1 MQWKIKTSH
10 LLYIILP
17 ISKLYYMIVRRIFL
31 HTIQHMPN
39 FIISKQHLIIYSMD
53 YFILIIIVLVILS
66 LGMVITSIVILRN
79 IKKTRHSPA
88 NTIKPIVD
96 QLAAIHKDLDTI
108 RRNSVNTE
116 RNIATIK
123 NSINTITSS
132 QVTDHYLSQILSL
145 KRSWDN
151 LSTYTGLLSKVRHLS
166 TTDSEDILYRHIYS
180 LVQDT
185 EAIASQIKATCDISA
200 QPKRRM
206 LASLK
211 IMYQGTILPII
222 EEVIPTIDTE
232 LQSTLD
238 KLKKALNK

>member
-1 MQWKIKTSH
+1 MDYLIPV
-10 LLYIILP
+10 I
-17 ISKLYYMIVRRIFL
+17 
-31 HTIQHMPN
+31 
-39 FIISKQHLIIYSMD
+39 IISI
-53 YFILIIIVLVILS
+53 ILS
-66 LGMVITSIVILRN
+66 LCMIITSIAILRN
-79 IKKTRHSPA
+79 SKKAKYTPTD
-88 NTIKPIVD
+88 TIKPIVE

-123 NSINTITSS
+123 NGINTINSS
-132 QVTDHYLSQILSL
+132 QVTDYYLSQTLSL

-185 EAIASQIKATCDISA
+185 ETIASQIKATCDISA

-222 EEVIPTIDTE
+222 EEVIPIIDTE

>member
-1 MQWKIKTSH
+1 MDYLIPV
-10 LLYIILP
+10 I
-17 ISKLYYMIVRRIFL
+17 
-31 HTIQHMPN
+31 
-39 FIISKQHLIIYSMD
+39 IISI
-53 YFILIIIVLVILS
+53 ILS
-66 LGMVITSIVILRN
+66 LCMIITSIVILRN
-79 IKKTRHSPA
+79 SRKTKHTPA
-88 NTIKPIVD
+88 DTIKPIVD

-123 NSINTITSS
+123 NGINTINAS
-132 QVTDHYLSQILSL
+132 QVTDYYLSQTLSL

-151 LSTYTGLLSKVRHLS
+151 LSTYTGLLSKVRDLS

-185 EAIASQIKATCDISA
+185 ETIASQIKATCDISA

-211 IMYQGTILPII
+211 IMYQSTILPII

>member
-1 MQWKIKTSH
+1 
-10 LLYIILP
+10 
-17 ISKLYYMIVRRIFL
+17 MI
-31 HTIQHMPN
+31 
-39 FIISKQHLIIYSMD
+39 
-53 YFILIIIVLVILS
+53 
-66 LGMVITSIVILRN
+66 ITSIVILCNSR
-79 IKKTRHSPA
+79 KTKHTPA
-88 NTIKPIVD
+88 DTIKPIVE

-123 NSINTITSS
+123 NSINTINSS
-132 QVTDHYLSQILSL
+132 QATAYYLSQTLSL

-185 EAIASQIKATCDISA
+185 ETIASQIKATCDISA

-222 EEVIPTIDTE
+222 EEVIPIIDTE

>member
-1 MQWKIKTSH
+1 MDYLIPV
-10 LLYIILP
+10 I
-17 ISKLYYMIVRRIFL
+17 
-31 HTIQHMPN
+31 
-39 FIISKQHLIIYSMD
+39 IISI
-53 YFILIIIVLVILS
+53 ILS
-66 LGMVITSIVILRN
+66 LCMIITSIVILRN
-79 IKKTRHSPA
+79 SRKTRHSPA
-88 NTIKPIVD
+88 DTIKPIVD
-96 QLAAIHKDLDTI
+96 QLAAINKDLDTI

-166 TTDSEDILYRHIYS
+166 TTDSEDILYRHISS

-185 EAIASQIKATCDISA
+185 ETIASQIKATCDISA

-206 LASLK
+206 LTSLK
-211 IMYQGTILPII
+211 IMYQGTIIPII
-222 EEVIPTIDTE
+222 EEVIPFFS
-232 LQSTLD
+232 QRTL
-238 KLKKALNK
+238 ALVNPITLSNSR

>member
-1 MQWKIKTSH
+1 MDYLIPV
-10 LLYIILP
+10 I
-17 ISKLYYMIVRRIFL
+17 
-31 HTIQHMPN
+31 
-39 FIISKQHLIIYSMD
+39 IISI
-53 YFILIIIVLVILS
+53 ILS
-66 LGMVITSIVILRN
+66 LCMIITSIVILCNSRK
-79 IKKTRHSPA
+79 IKHTPA
-88 NTIKPIVD
+88 DTIKPIVE

-108 RRNSVNTE
+108 RRNSINTE

-123 NSINTITSS
+123 NGINTINAS
-132 QVTDHYLSQILSL
+132 QVTDYYLSQTLSL

-185 EAIASQIKATCDISA
+185 ETIASQIKATCDISA

-238 KLKKALNK
+238 KLNKALNK

>member
-1 MQWKIKTSH
+1 MDYLI
-10 LLYIILP
+10 P
-17 ISKLYYMIVRRIFL
+17 
-31 HTIQHMPN
+31 
-39 FIISKQHLIIYSMD
+39 FIIISI
-53 YFILIIIVLVILS
+53 ILS
-66 LGMVITSIVILRN
+66 LCMIITSIVILRN
-79 IKKTRHSPA
+79 SRKTKHTPA
-88 NTIKPIVD
+88 YTIKPIVE

-123 NSINTITSS
+123 NSINTINSS
-132 QVTDHYLSQILSL
+132 QVTDYYLSQTLSL

-151 LSTYTGLLSKVRHLS
+151 LSTYTRLLSKVRHLS

-185 EAIASQIKATCDISA
+185 ETIASQIKATCDISA

-206 LASLK
+206 LTSLK
-211 IMYQGTILPII
+211 IMYQGTIIPII
-222 EEVIPTIDTE
+222 EEVIPIIDTE
-232 LQSTLD
+232 LQGTLD

>member
-1 MQWKIKTSH
+1 
-10 LLYIILP
+10 
-17 ISKLYYMIVRRIFL
+17 MIVRRIYL
-31 HTIQHMPN
+31 HTILYITN

-53 YFILIIIVLVILS
+53 YFILIIIVLLILS
-66 LGMVITSIVILRN
+66 LGMVITFFVILRN
-79 IKKTRHSPA
+79 SRKTKHTPA
-88 NTIKPIVD
+88 DTIKPIVE

-123 NSINTITSS
+123 NSINTINSS
-132 QVTDHYLSQILSL
+132 QVTDYYLSQTLSL

-185 EAIASQIKATCDISA
+185 ETIASQIKATCDISA

>member
-1 MQWKIKTSH
+1 MDYLIPV
-10 LLYIILP
+10 I
-17 ISKLYYMIVRRIFL
+17 
-31 HTIQHMPN
+31 
-39 FIISKQHLIIYSMD
+39 IISI
-53 YFILIIIVLVILS
+53 ILS
-66 LGMVITSIVILRN
+66 LCMIITSIVILRN
-79 IKKTRHSPA
+79 SIKPKPTSA
-88 NTIKPIVD
+88 DTIKPIVD

-123 NSINTITSS
+123 NGINTINAS
-132 QVTDHYLSQILSL
+132 QVTDYYLSQTLSL

-185 EAIASQIKATCDISA
+185 ETIASQIKATCDISA

-206 LASLK
+206 LTSLK
-211 IMYQGTILPII
+211 IMYQGTIIPII
-222 EEVIPTIDTE
+222 EEVIPIIDTE
-232 LQSTLD
+232 LQGTLD

>member
-1 MQWKIKTSH
+1 M
-10 LLYIILP
+10 
-17 ISKLYYMIVRRIFL
+17 
-31 HTIQHMPN
+31 HTTQHMPN

-88 NTIKPIVD
+88 DTIKPIVD

-123 NSINTITSS
+123 NSINTINSS
-132 QVTDHYLSQILSL
+132 QVTDYYLSQTLSL

-151 LSTYTGLLSKVRHLS
+151 LSTYTGLVSKVRHLS
-166 TTDSEDILYRHIYS
+166 TTDSEGILYRHIYS
-180 LVQDT
+180 LVQET
-185 EAIASQIKATCDISA
+185 ETIASQVKAERDISS
-200 QPKRRM
+200 QQKRRI
-206 LASLK
+206 LTSIK
-211 IMYQGTILPII
+211 TMYQGTIIPII
-222 EEVIPTIDTE
+222 EEVIPVIDPE
-232 LQSTLD
+232 LQNTLD
-238 KLKKALNK
+238 KLKKSLSK

>member
-1 MQWKIKTSH
+1 
-10 LLYIILP
+10 
-17 ISKLYYMIVRRIFL
+17 
-31 HTIQHMPN
+31 
-39 FIISKQHLIIYSMD
+39 MD
-53 YFILIIIVLVILS
+53 YLIPVIIITVILS
-66 LGMVITSIVILRN
+66 LGMIVTSIVIFRN
-79 IKKTRHSPA
+79 SKKTKPTTA
-88 NTIKPIVD
+88 DTIRPIVD

-108 RRNSVNTE
+108 RRNSVNAE

-123 NSINTITSS
+123 NGINTINAS
-132 QVTDHYLSQILSL
+132 QVTNYYLSQTLSL

-151 LSTYTGLLSKVRHLS
+151 LSTFTGLLSKVRNLS
-166 TTDSEDILYRHIYS
+166 TAESDSILYRHICS

-185 EAIASQIKATCDISA
+185 ETIASQIKATCDISA

-222 EEVIPTIDTE
+222 EEVIPIIDTE

>member
-1 MQWKIKTSH
+1 MHTI
-10 LLYIILP
+10 LYI
-17 ISKLYYMIVRRIFL
+17 
-31 HTIQHMPN
+31 TN

-53 YFILIIIVLVILS
+53 YFIPIIIVLLILS
-66 LGMVITSIVILRN
+66 LGMVITFFVILRN
-79 IKKTRHSPA
+79 NIKPKSTPA
-88 NTIKPIVD
+88 DTIKSIVD

-123 NSINTITSS
+123 NGINTINAS
-132 QVTDHYLSQILSL
+132 QVTDYYLSQTLSL

-166 TTDSEDILYRHIYS
+166 TTDSEDILYRHIYF

-185 EAIASQIKATCDISA
+185 ETIASQIKATCDISA

-222 EEVIPTIDTE
+222 EEVIPIIDTE

>member
-1 MQWKIKTSH
+1 MDYLIPG
-10 LLYIILP
+10 I
-17 ISKLYYMIVRRIFL
+17 
-31 HTIQHMPN
+31 
-39 FIISKQHLIIYSMD
+39 IISI
-53 YFILIIIVLVILS
+53 ILS
-66 LGMVITSIVILRN
+66 LCMIITSIVILRN
-79 IKKTRHSPA
+79 SRKTKHTPA
-88 NTIKPIVD
+88 DTIKPIVD

-123 NSINTITSS
+123 NGINTINAS
-132 QVTDHYLSQILSL
+132 QVTDYYLSQTLSL

-166 TTDSEDILYRHIYS
+166 TTDFEDILYRHIYS

-185 EAIASQIKATCDISA
+185 ETIASQIKATCDISA

-222 EEVIPTIDTE
+222 EEVIPIIDTE
-232 LQSTLD
+232 LQGTLD

>member
-1 MQWKIKTSH
+1 
-10 LLYIILP
+10 
-17 ISKLYYMIVRRIFL
+17 MIVRRIFL

-79 IKKTRHSPA
+79 IKKTRHSPTD
-88 NTIKPIVD
+88 TIKPIVE

-123 NSINTITSS
+123 NSINTINSS
-132 QVTDHYLSQILSL
+132 QVTDYYLSQTLSL

-151 LSTYTGLLSKVRHLS
+151 LSTYTGLLSKVRNLS
-166 TTDSEDILYRHIYS
+166 TAESDSILYRHIYS
-180 LVQDT
+180 LVQET
-185 EAIASQIKATCDISA
+185 ETIASQIKATCDISA
-200 QPKRRM
+200 QQKRRM
-206 LASLK
+206 LTSIK
-211 IMYQGTILPII
+211 TMYQGTIIPII
-222 EEVIPTIDTE
+222 EEVIPVIDTE

>member
-1 MQWKIKTSH
+1 
-10 LLYIILP
+10 
-17 ISKLYYMIVRRIFL
+17 
-31 HTIQHMPN
+31 
-39 FIISKQHLIIYSMD
+39 MD
-53 YFILIIIVLVILS
+53 YFIPIIIVLVILS
-66 LGMVITSIVILRN
+66 LGMVITFFVILRN
-79 IKKTRHSPA
+79 NIKPKSIPA
-88 NTIKPIVD
+88 DTIKSIVD

-123 NSINTITSS
+123 NGINTINAS
-132 QVTDHYLSQILSL
+132 QVTDYYLSQTLSL

-185 EAIASQIKATCDISA
+185 ETIASQIKATCDISA

-222 EEVIPTIDTE
+222 EEAIPIIDTE

>member
-1 MQWKIKTSH
+1 MKEYTKQR
-10 LLYIILP
+10 L
-17 ISKLYYMIVRRIFL
+17 V
-31 HTIQHMPN
+31 
-39 FIISKQHLIIYSMD
+39 QHLIIYSMD
-53 YFILIIIVLVILS
+53 YLIPVIIITVILS
-66 LGMVITSIVILRN
+66 LGMIVTSIVIFRN
-79 IKKTRHSPA
+79 SKKTKPTTA
-88 NTIKPIVD
+88 DTIRPIVD

-108 RRNSVNTE
+108 RRNSVNAE

-123 NSINTITSS
+123 NGINTINAS
-132 QVTDHYLSQILSL
+132 QVTNYYLSQTLSL

-151 LSTYTGLLSKVRHLS
+151 LSTFTGLLSKVRNLS
-166 TTDSEDILYRHIYS
+166 TAESDSILYRHICS

-185 EAIASQIKATCDISA
+185 ETIASQIKATCDISA

-222 EEVIPTIDTE
+222 EEVIPIIDTE

-238 KLKKALNK
+238 KLKKP